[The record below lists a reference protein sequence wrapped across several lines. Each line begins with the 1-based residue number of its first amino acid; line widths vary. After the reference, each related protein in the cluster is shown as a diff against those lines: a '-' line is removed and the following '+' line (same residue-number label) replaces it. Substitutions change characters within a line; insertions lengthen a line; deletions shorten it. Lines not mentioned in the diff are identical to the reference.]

1 MPTGHTPSDYER
13 AAYLLGLRVTRL
25 RRQRGFTQAGLAER
39 TGISR
44 NQIQNIE
51 RNRNNQH
58 DPRTGRPGIGNPQLE
73 TVFRLA
79 RELDVSPAYLISTDP
94 QEMPP
99 PPPAVRR
106 RPRSGDAMRGDVTPR

>member
-1 MPTGHTPSDYER
+1 MPTGHSPSEYER

-25 RRQRGFTQAGLAER
+25 RKQRGFTQETLADR
-39 TGISR
+39 TGLSR

-51 RNRNNQH
+51 RNRNNQR

-79 RELDVSPAYLISTDP
+79 RELEVDASYLISTDP
-94 QEMPP
+94 DEMPP
-99 PPPAVRR
+99 PPPAIRR
-106 RPRSGDAMRGDVTPR
+106 RGKDEDVRPG